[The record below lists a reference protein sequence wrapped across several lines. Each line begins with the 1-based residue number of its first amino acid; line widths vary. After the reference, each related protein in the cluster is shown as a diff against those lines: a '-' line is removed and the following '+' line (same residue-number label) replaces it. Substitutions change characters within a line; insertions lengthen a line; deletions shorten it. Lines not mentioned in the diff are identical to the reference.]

1 MAEAP
6 WMIVGLG
13 NPGEQYARTRHNVGF
28 RVANTFASVQNL
40 TFPSSPGAEAVVAVG
55 KTRGR
60 RLVVATP
67 MHGMNASGGPVKAL
81 MHFYHVPVGQLI
93 VVHDDLDLP
102 FGVVRAKQ
110 GAHNDRHNG
119 LRSITAQLGMGDYP
133 RVRCGIGRPPQDV
146 PVLDYVLGAFPD
158 VEEDQRVW
166 MMIALGVDVVNS
178 IVLHGIQATQNQY
191 NGASRVGA

>member
-40 TFPSSPGAEAVVAVG
+40 TFCTSRGAEAVVAVG
-55 KTRGR
+55 KARGR
-60 RLVVATP
+60 HLVVATP
-67 MHGMNASGGPVKAL
+67 MAGMNASGGPVKAL
-81 MHFYHVPVGQLI
+81 MHFYNVPVGHLI

-119 LRSITAQLGMGDYP
+119 LRSITTELGMGDYP
-133 RVRCGIGRPPQDV
+133 RVRCGIGRPSQDI
-146 PVLDYVLGAFPD
+146 PVLDYVLGAFSD

-166 MMIALGVDVVNS
+166 MTIVLAVDVVNS
-178 IVLHGIQATQNQY
+178 IVLHGIQTTQNQY